1 MNNQYEKITKKNT
14 KTFYYSTIFFPNNIK
29 NKVFLLYSF
38 VRTIDNLVDSKKP
51 KTKNF
56 YFIKKEFFSS
66 LKAKKKSK
74 LKVVN
79 DFLALVKEKKLEKE
93 ILDYLRTQEKELKV
107 KKYKKIKDFNDFTY
121 GVAGTIGIMMAKIL
135 DLPKKSYQSAK
146 KLGQSL
152 QIINNVRD
160 IFEDFQRGKIYIPE
174 ELLNKYQLNH
184 KNFLDIK
191 NREKL
196 YQVIKELLLKAK
208 NLQEQAKKDFKLFN
222 KKKLLPIKIAC
233 DLYNLIAKK
242 IAKNPEL
249 IFSGKKLKPNF
260 FEIISLI
267 VKNFLFIYV
276 FNKKN

>member
-1 MNNQYEKITKKNT
+1 
-14 KTFYYSTIFFPNNIK
+14 
-29 NKVFLLYSF
+29 
-38 VRTIDNLVDSKKP
+38 
-51 KTKNF
+51 
-56 YFIKKEFFSS
+56 
-66 LKAKKKSK
+66 
-74 LKVVN
+74 
-79 DFLALVKEKKLEKE
+79 
-93 ILDYLRTQEKELKV
+93 
-107 KKYKKIKDFNDFTY
+107 
-121 GVAGTIGIMMAKIL
+121 AKIL

-152 QIINNVRD
+152 QIINNIRD

-184 KNFLDIK
+184 KNFIDKK

-233 DLYNLIAKK
+233 DLYNLIGRK
-242 IAKNPEL
+242 IAKKPEL
-249 IFSGKKLKPNF
+249 VFSGKKLKPNF
-260 FEIISLI
+260 FEIISVI
-267 VKNFLFIYV
+267 VKNFLLIYV